1 MEQSEI
7 DAIKVEA
14 LKRFP
19 VSNFEWIEK
28 EQLNR
33 RHIYV
38 ELVLAERQRAKVLV
52 DALVQISEELPKPSL
67 AVTRIIKEIAEAALN
82 TYNKTQA

>member
-52 DALVQISEELPKPSL
+52 DEFVKL
-67 AVTRIIKEIAEAALN
+67 IKEANLTGLSIPLSKVEEIVNA
-82 TYNKTQA
+82 YNKT